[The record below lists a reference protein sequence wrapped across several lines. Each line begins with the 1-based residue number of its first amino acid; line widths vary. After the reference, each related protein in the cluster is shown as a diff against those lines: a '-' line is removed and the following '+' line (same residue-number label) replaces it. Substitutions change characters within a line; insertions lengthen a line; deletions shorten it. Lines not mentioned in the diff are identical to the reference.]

1 MSKPYKDAPLSRDE
15 LQILRPMSIAGRFYR
30 ATNLTSARLTS
41 LERRGYVERQAGRT
55 PSARPTWI
63 LTVKGKREVS
73 G

>member
-1 MSKPYKDAPLSRDE
+1 MSNAYKDAPLSGDE
-15 LQILRPMSIAGRFYR
+15 LNILRSMSLAGRFYR

-41 LERRGYVERQAGRT
+41 LERRGYAERVAGRT

-63 LTVKGKREVS
+63 LTYKGKLEVD